1 MDKCGLYGK
10 RTMNEVRRNGMKR
23 LFMVSTIVLS
33 VLAVTNSVQARP
45 TITCTEIQIVEVRTI
60 EEVRTPMTATDVI
73 DATTGQAGTHFL
85 PSGIPNSQI
94 FWYNEYYR
102 GYSGDW
108 GWTHTFANPADLLPA
123 TIDTVSSATLAIR
136 AYDVDG
142 PETDVVTGD
151 GTVLGQLNGSDSAWA
166 TTTFDL
172 TGPALDDLKNGSL
185 NVFLDID
192 AGNDHLVWKV
202 ALGSSTLSV
211 GFETLELVEKIEL
224 VEVEVEVPCPTQP
237 IPAPGAIILSSLG
250 VGIVGYLRRRR
261 TL

>member
-1 MDKCGLYGK
+1 
-10 RTMNEVRRNGMKR
+10 MKK
-23 LFMVSTIVLS
+23 LFMVSTLVLT
-33 VLAVTNSVQARP
+33 VLAGASQTQAGP
-45 TITCTEIQIVEVRTI
+45 TMTCTEIVI
-60 EEVRTPMTATDVI
+60 EEVRTPLSATDVL
-73 DATTGQAGTHFL
+73 DATDGQSGTHFL
-85 PSGIPNSQI
+85 PSGIPDSQI

-123 TIDTVSSATLAIR
+123 TIDSISSATLAIT

-151 GTVLGQLNGSDSAWA
+151 GTVLGHLSGSDSAWA
-166 TTTFDL
+166 TTTFNL
-172 TGPALDDLKNGSL
+172 TGSSLDDLMDGSL
-185 NVFLDID
+185 NVWLDID
-192 AGNDHLVWKV
+192 AGNDHLVWAV
-202 ALGSSTLSV
+202 AIRSSTLSV
-211 GFETLELVEKIEL
+211 DYETLEL

-237 IPAPGAIILSSLG
+237 IPAPGAVVLSTLG